1 MSWSSYGSCLGAM
14 LITSGLRKAASTP
27 KSRVPQKAKEE
38 ANGEDTPQRTKRVK
52 RQTKSINESLEPV
65 FSASAA
71 ETNRGSDPNS
81 SVN

>member
-1 MSWSSYGSCLGAM
+1 MCGDLQ
-14 LITSGLRKAASTP
+14 RKAASTP

-38 ANGEDTPQRTKRVK
+38 AIGEDTPQRTKRVK